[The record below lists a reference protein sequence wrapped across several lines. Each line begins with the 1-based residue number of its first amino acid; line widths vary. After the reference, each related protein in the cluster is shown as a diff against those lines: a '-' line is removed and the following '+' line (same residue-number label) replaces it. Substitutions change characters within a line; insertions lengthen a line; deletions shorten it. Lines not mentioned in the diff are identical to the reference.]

1 MENEK
6 PGRPKGSLSLRR
18 FRCAERRWRASPLR
32 STAAGIGGVRSR
44 VDSQDTL
51 LQQRVINQKNKGHWV
66 TPLLAQRYPLP
77 GNSYFWRAAEGQP
90 YMHHFSL
97 IIRTARRNFHR
108 LFEPLRL
115 CVFALKQRHK
125 VRAGDDAG
133 TGVRGSETGTRR

>member
-6 PGRPKGSLSLRR
+6 SGRPKGSLSLRQ

-51 LQQRVINQKNKGHWV
+51 LQQRVINQENKGHWV

-77 GNSYFWRAAEGQP
+77 GNGALGAWCVTSAWVCATLQG
-90 YMHHFSL
+90 S
-97 IIRTARRNFHR
+97 RRCK
-108 LFEPLRL
+108 LALMSPSEPS
-115 CVFALKQRHK
+115 K
-125 VRAGDDAG
+125 AGELAKDKSF
-133 TGVRGSETGTRR
+133 V

>member
-6 PGRPKGSLSLRR
+6 SGRPKGSLSLRQ

-51 LQQRVINQKNKGHWV
+51 LQQRVINQENKGHWV

-77 GNSYFWRAAEGQP
+77 GNSYFWRAAPGHP
-90 YMHHFSL
+90 TSDSGL
-97 IIRTARRNFHR
+97 RTVDFRSGFR
-108 LFEPLRL
+108 P
-115 CVFALKQRHK
+115 
-125 VRAGDDAG
+125 
-133 TGVRGSETGTRR
+133 

>member
-6 PGRPKGSLSLRR
+6 SGRPKGSLSLRR

-51 LQQRVINQKNKGHWV
+51 LQQRVINQENKGHWV

-77 GNSYFWRAAEGQP
+77 GNGYFWRAAAGRNCGGERRISVIGQNRAKWVQPGGKLERAEG
-90 YMHHFSL
+90 
-97 IIRTARRNFHR
+97 T
-108 LFEPLRL
+108 
-115 CVFALKQRHK
+115 
-125 VRAGDDAG
+125 
-133 TGVRGSETGTRR
+133 

>member
-51 LQQRVINQKNKGHWV
+51 LQQRVINQENKGHWV

-77 GNSYFWRAAEGQP
+77 GNSYLWRAAGHQ
-90 YMHHFSL
+90 
-97 IIRTARRNFHR
+97 
-108 LFEPLRL
+108 
-115 CVFALKQRHK
+115 
-125 VRAGDDAG
+125 
-133 TGVRGSETGTRR
+133 RGSAVFGQGGSVMTVIWSS